1 MQIYLSVT
9 PAHQSAAARHTQNLA
24 HVAYRIGQNSTLLRQ
39 NFQSRGGLLSISDLD
54 APQIQDPAALCA
66 AVGRECARRSY
77 VGVVLDFEEPPTPD
91 RRAFVQALDRE
102 AKKWRLFVPQ
112 SYGADAPEAVMFLCS
127 ALSGGNFREY
137 LREWGKKRGA
147 EKLAL
152 DVERLRMDFPL
163 PCPSGVGTPLSGEE
177 LQKRLT
183 ANTFFS
189 PELCARYC
197 TYTDG
202 GAVRFLLYDDAETMN
217 RKVRIAEELG
227 FCAAFFTWPE
237 AEDIAGK
244 LRW

>member
-39 NFQSRGGLLSISDLD
+39 NFQSRGGLLSVSDLD
-54 APQIQDPAALCA
+54 APQIRDPAALCA

-77 VGVVLDFEEPPTPD
+77 AGVVLDFEKPPTPD
-91 RRAFVQALDRE
+91 RRSFVQALDRE

-112 SYGADAPEAVMFLCS
+112 SYEADAPEAVMFLCS

-137 LREWGKKRGA
+137 LGEWKKNRGA

-197 TYTDG
+197 TYTEN

-217 RKVRIAEELG
+217 RKVLIAEELG

-237 AEDIAGK
+237 VEDIAGK

>member
-9 PAHQSAAARHTQNLA
+9 PAHQSAAARHTKNLA

-54 APQIQDPAALCA
+54 APRIQDPAALCA

-77 VGVVLDFEEPPTPD
+77 TGVVLDFEAPPTPD

-102 AKKWRLFVPQ
+102 AKKWQLFVPQ
-112 SYGADAPEAVMFLCS
+112 SYSSDAPEAVIFLCS

-137 LREWGKKRGA
+137 LQEWVKRRGSS
-147 EKLAL
+147 KLAL

-183 ANTFFS
+183 SHTFFS

-197 TYTDG
+197 TYTDN

-217 RKVRIAEELG
+217 RKVRIAQELG
-227 FCAAFFTWPE
+227 LCAAFFTWPE
-237 AEDIAGK
+237 VEDIAGK